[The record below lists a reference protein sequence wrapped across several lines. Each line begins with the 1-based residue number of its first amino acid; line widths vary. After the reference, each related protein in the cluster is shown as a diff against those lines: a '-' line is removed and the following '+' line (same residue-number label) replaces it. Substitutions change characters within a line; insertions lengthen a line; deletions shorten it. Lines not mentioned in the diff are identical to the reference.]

1 MPVISLVTWSYSTW
15 QTVGIGLL
23 TLFLAGLL
31 TYAFTRWRWHLAGGT
46 KVEAQNITGGPYR
59 NGVVARILTE
69 DSPDGPVLRKHL
81 LRALIVA
88 NLALASYYIS
98 WRYLFSINW
107 DFWPASFALLA
118 AETYSFISI
127 WLFGFMLWRL
137 KVRRKPP
144 PSMPGA
150 AVDVF
155 ITRYNE
161 PVELVRETVRA
172 AVAIQYPHNT
182 YVLDDG
188 NSRDME
194 EAALSE
200 GAKYIV
206 RPDEWAGHDRHAKAG
221 NVNSA
226 LFQTQGE
233 FILILDADQ
242 LPAPEILDETLG
254 YFADPKVALV
264 QTPQWFY
271 NVPKG
276 DYLGSQAP
284 LFYGPIQQGKDGWNA
299 AFFCGTNAVLRRE
312 AFMQIG
318 IRYYAQDLLKRLNV
332 ALDAGNSIVAS
343 AERQS
348 GTATDPEVRDAL
360 NGLRVSLAQARSR
373 LSGGASAQEVTWE
386 LQRQAETLAKPI
398 IEREMAKAGAELSS
412 ILTGDDEMAGQPFDP
427 IQMDSETVRVLAS
440 REWSPLGA
448 LGSVRGLLQS
458 IDLDVW
464 QEAQP
469 VMPMATISV
478 TEDFATN
485 MRLNAAGW
493 RSVFHHKVLASGLAP
508 EDLGS
513 AIGQRLRW
521 AQGTVQVLLRQNPL
535 TMSGLSVAQR
545 LSYIETMWSYL
556 YGFAAVVYLTAGPLF
571 LFFGVLPVKA
581 YSSDFFIHLLPYLV
595 VNQLLFF
602 VVGWGM
608 PTWRGQQYSLALFPT
623 WIMAVVSAVRNVFFG
638 TRLSFAV
645 TSKTGT
651 AGKTG
656 VSGSDVR
663 LVWPQLAVIGFLI
676 FGAMF
681 GLGKLALGTSQDG
694 VAILTNV
701 GWTCYNLAMLSV
713 IVDALTRRSRVP
725 AGVSESGVATEAVAQ
740 ATARIGGGRR

>member
-1 MPVISLVTWSYSTW
+1 MPVISLGTWSDSAW
-15 QTVGIGLL
+15 QPVGIGLL

-31 TYAFTRWRWHLAGGT
+31 IYAFTRWRWRLAGET
-46 KVEAQNITGGPYR
+46 TVEAQTITGGPSR
-59 NGVVARILTE
+59 KGVVARIVMV
-69 DSPDGPVLRKHL
+69 DSPDGPVLKKRL
-81 LRALIVA
+81 LRALVVA
-88 NLALASYYIS
+88 NLAVASYYIS

-107 DFWPASFALLA
+107 DYWPMSLALLA
-118 AETYSFISI
+118 AETYSFTSI

-137 KVRRKPP
+137 KVRRNPP
-144 PSMPGA
+144 PSVPGA

-188 NSRDME
+188 NSPDME
-194 EAALSE
+194 EAALAE
-200 GAKYIV
+200 GAFYIV
-206 RPDEWAGHDRHAKAG
+206 RPDDWAGHERHAKAG

-226 LFQTQGE
+226 LFQTRGE

-284 LFYGPIQQGKDGWNA
+284 LFYGPILQAKDGWNA

-318 IRYYAQDLLKRLNV
+318 IRYYARDLLRRLNV

-348 GTATDPEVRDAL
+348 GAATDPEVRDAL
-360 NGLRVSLAQARSR
+360 KGLRVSLGQARSR

-386 LQRQAETLAKPI
+386 LQRQAEALAKPI
-398 IEREMAKAGAELSS
+398 IEREMAGARAELSS
-412 ILTGDDEMAGQPFDP
+412 ILTEDDESVNQSFEP
-427 IQMDSETVRVLAS
+427 IQMDSETIRVLAS
-440 REWSPLGA
+440 REWSPLVA
-448 LGSVRGLLQS
+448 LGNVRGLLQS

-478 TEDFATN
+478 TEDFATS
-485 MRLNAAGW
+485 MRLHASGW
-493 RSVFHHKVLASGLAP
+493 RSVFHQKVLATGLAP
-508 EDLGS
+508 GDLRS

-521 AQGTVQVLLRQNPL
+521 AQGTIQVLLRQNPII
-535 TMSGLSVAQR
+535 MGGLSVAQR
-545 LSYIETMWSYL
+545 LCYFETMWSYM
-556 YGFAAVVYLTAGPLF
+556 YGFAAVVYLAAGPLF
-571 LFFGVLPVKA
+571 LIFGVLPVRA
-581 YSSDFFIHLLPYLV
+581 YSSDFFIHLLPYLA
-595 VNQLLFF
+595 VNQLLFA

-623 WIMAVVSAVRNVFFG
+623 WIMAVVSSVRNVIFG
-638 TRLSFAV
+638 TRLRFAV
-645 TSKTGT
+645 TSKTRV
-651 AGKTG
+651 AGG
-656 VSGSDVR
+656 EVR
-663 LVWPQLAVIGFLI
+663 LVWPQLAVIGILI
-676 FGAMF
+676 IGALTGLGRLAFGA
-681 GLGKLALGTSQDG
+681 SQEG

-713 IVDALTRRSRVP
+713 IVDALARRSRVP
-725 AGVSESGVATEAVAQ
+725 AGLSDLGPATEAVAQ
-740 ATARIGGGRR
+740 ATARIGGGQR

>member
-1 MPVISLVTWSYSTW
+1 MPIISLITWSQSTW
-15 QTVGIGLL
+15 QPVGIGLL

-31 TYAFTRWRWHLAGGT
+31 IYALSRWRWRLAGGT
-46 KVEAQNITGGPYR
+46 TVEAQSITGVPSR
-59 NGVVARILTE
+59 NGLAARIVME

-107 DFWPASFALLA
+107 DYWPMSLALLA

-137 KVRRKPP
+137 KVRRNPP

-150 AVDVF
+150 EVDVF

-172 AVAIQYPHNT
+172 AVAIHYPHNT

-188 NSRDME
+188 NSPDME
-194 EAALSE
+194 EAALAE

-206 RPDEWAGHDRHAKAG
+206 RPDDWAGHDRHAKAG

-242 LPAPEILDETLG
+242 LAAPEILDETLG

-284 LFYGPIQQGKDGWNA
+284 LFYGPIQQAKDGWNA

-312 AFMQIG
+312 AFMEIG
-318 IRYYAQDLLKRLNV
+318 IRYYARDLLRRLNV

-343 AERQS
+343 AERHS
-348 GTATDPEVRDAL
+348 GTATDPEVQEAL
-360 NGLRVSLAQARSR
+360 RGLRASLGQARSR

-386 LQRQAETLAKPI
+386 LQRTAEMLAKPI
-398 IEREMAKAGAELSS
+398 IERELTGARAELSS
-412 ILTGDDEMAGQPFDP
+412 ILTDDDENVNQSFDP

-485 MRLNAAGW
+485 MRLHAAGW
-493 RSVFHHKVLASGLAP
+493 RSIFHHKVLASGLAP
-508 EDLGS
+508 EDLRS
-513 AIGQRLRW
+513 VIGQRLRW
-521 AQGTVQVLLRQNPL
+521 AQGTIQVLLRQNPL
-535 TMSGLSVAQR
+535 TMGGLTVAQR
-545 LSYIETMWSYL
+545 LSYFETMWSYM
-556 YGFAAVVYLTAGPLF
+556 YGFAAVIYLAAGPLF
-571 LFFGVLPVKA
+571 LIFGVLPVRA
-581 YSSDFFIHLLPYLV
+581 YSSDFFIHLLPYLA
-595 VNQLLFF
+595 VNQLFF
-602 VVGWGM
+602 AVVGWGM

-623 WIMAVVSAVRNVFFG
+623 WIMAVVSAVKNVFLG
-638 TRLSFAV
+638 TRLNFAV
-645 TSKTGT
+645 TSKTRM
-651 AGKTG
+651 A
-656 VSGSDVR
+656 GSDVR
-663 LVWPQLAVIGFLI
+663 LVWPQLAVILVLI
-676 FGAMF
+676 IGALI
-681 GLGKLALGTSQDG
+681 GLGRLAFGTSQDG

-713 IVDALTRRSRVP
+713 IVDALARRSRVP
-725 AGVSESGVATEAVAQ
+725 AGLSHLGTATLEVAQ

>member
-1 MPVISLVTWSYSTW
+1 MPVNSLIIWSDNTW
-15 QTVGIGLL
+15 QPVGTGAL

-31 TYAFTRWRWHLAGGT
+31 IYAFSRWRWHLTRGT
-46 KVEAQNITGGPYR
+46 TVEVQSITGGPYR

-69 DSPDGPVLRKHL
+69 DSPDGPVPRKHL

-88 NLALASYYIS
+88 NLAFASYYIS

-107 DFWPASFALLA
+107 DFWPVSFALLA

-127 WLFGFMLWRL
+127 WLFGFMLWRP
-137 KVRRKPP
+137 KVRRNP
-144 PSMPGA
+144 PSFVPGA
-150 AVDVF
+150 VVDVF

-161 PVELVRETVRA
+161 PVELVRETIRA
-172 AVAIQYPHNT
+172 AVAIRYPHNT
-182 YVLDDG
+182 HVLDDG
-188 NSRDME
+188 NSPDME
-194 EAALSE
+194 EAALAE

-206 RPDEWAGHDRHAKAG
+206 RSDDWAGHERHAKAG
-221 NVNSA
+221 NINSA

-254 YFADPKVALV
+254 YFVDPKVALV

-318 IRYYAQDLLKRLNV
+318 IRYYARDLLKRLNV
-332 ALDAGNSIVAS
+332 VLDAGSSIVAT
-343 AERQS
+343 AQRQS
-348 GTATDPEVRDAL
+348 GAATDPEVHEAL
-360 NGLRVSLAQARSR
+360 QGLRVSLGQARSR

-386 LQRQAETLAKPI
+386 LQRQAEALAKPI
-398 IEREMAKAGAELSS
+398 IEREMTRARAELSS
-412 ILTGDDEMAGQPFDP
+412 ILTDYDENVNQSLDP
-427 IQMDSETVRVLAS
+427 IKMDSETIRVLAS

-485 MRLNAAGW
+485 MRLHAAGW

-513 AIGQRLRW
+513 VIGQRLRW
-521 AQGTVQVLLRQNPL
+521 AQGTIQVLLRQNPL
-535 TMSGLSVAQR
+535 TMGGLSVAQR
-545 LSYIETMWSYL
+545 LSYFETMWSYM
-556 YGFAAVVYLTAGPLF
+556 YGFAAVIYLAAGPLF
-571 LFFGVLPVKA
+571 LIFGVLPVRA
-581 YSSDFFIHLLPYLV
+581 YSSDFFIHLLPYLA
-595 VNQLLFF
+595 VNQLFF
-602 VVGWGM
+602 AMVGYGL

-623 WIMAVVSAVRNVFFG
+623 WIMAVVSSVRNVFFR

-645 TSKTGT
+645 TSKTRV
-651 AGKTG
+651 A
-656 VSGSDVR
+656 GSDLR
-663 LVWPQLAVIGFLI
+663 LLWPQLAVIVVLI
-676 FGAMF
+676 IGALI
-681 GLGKLALGTSQDG
+681 GLGRLALGTSEDG
-694 VAILTNV
+694 VAIVTNV
-701 GWTCYNLAMLSV
+701 AWTCYNLAMLSV
-713 IVDALTRRSRVP
+713 IIDVLARRSRVP
-725 AGVSESGVATEAVAQ
+725 AGLSDLGTATVGVAQ
-740 ATARIGGGRR
+740 APGRIGGGRR

>member
-1 MPVISLVTWSYSTW
+1 MPVNSLIIWSDNTW
-15 QTVGIGLL
+15 QPVGTGAL

-31 TYAFTRWRWHLAGGT
+31 IYAFSRWRWHLTRGT
-46 KVEAQNITGGPYR
+46 TVEVQSITGGPYR

-69 DSPDGPVLRKHL
+69 DSPDGPVPRKHL

-88 NLALASYYIS
+88 NLAFASYYIS

-107 DFWPASFALLA
+107 DFWPVSFALLA

-127 WLFGFMLWRL
+127 WLFGFMLWRP
-137 KVRRKPP
+137 KVRRNP
-144 PSMPGA
+144 PSFVPGA
-150 AVDVF
+150 VVDVF

-161 PVELVRETVRA
+161 PVELVRDTVRA
-172 AVAIQYPHNT
+172 AVAIRYPHNT

-188 NSRDME
+188 NSRE
-194 EAALSE
+194 LELAALAE

-221 NVNSA
+221 NINSA
-226 LFQTQGE
+226 LFQTKGE

-271 NVPKG
+271 NVPEG

-312 AFMQIG
+312 AFMEIG
-318 IRYYAQDLLKRLNV
+318 IRYYARDLLRRLNV
-332 ALDAGNSIVAS
+332 VLDAGNSIVAS

-348 GTATDPEVRDAL
+348 GTATDPEVQEAL
-360 NGLRVSLAQARSR
+360 RGLRASLGDARSR
-373 LSGGASAQEVTWE
+373 LSAGASAQEVTWE
-386 LQRQAETLAKPI
+386 LQRQAEALAKPI
-398 IEREMAKAGAELSS
+398 IEREMTGAGVELSS
-412 ILTGDDEMAGQPFDP
+412 ILTGNDEGVNHSFDS
-427 IQMDSETVRVLAS
+427 IQIDSETLRVLAS

-493 RSVFHHKVLASGLAP
+493 RSVFHQKVLASGLAP
-508 EDLGS
+508 EDLRS

-521 AQGTVQVLLRQNPL
+521 AQGTIQVLLRQNPL
-535 TMSGLSVAQR
+535 TMEGLSVAQR
-545 LSYIETMWSYL
+545 LSYFETMWSYM
-556 YGFAAVVYLTAGPLF
+556 YGFAAVIYLAAGPLY
-571 LFFGVLPVKA
+571 LIFGILPVRA
-581 YSSDFFIHLLPYLV
+581 YSSEFFAHLLPYLA
-595 VNQLLFF
+595 VNQLFF
-602 VVGWGM
+602 AVVGWGM

-623 WIMAVVSAVRNVFFG
+623 WIIAVISAVQNVFFR
-638 TRLSFAV
+638 TRLSFTV
-645 TSKTGT
+645 TSKTRD
-651 AGKTG
+651 A
-656 VSGSDVR
+656 GSDVR
-663 LVWPQLAVIGFLI
+663 LVWPQLAIIGVLI
-676 FGAMF
+676 IGALI
-681 GLGKLALGTSQDG
+681 GLSKLALGTSEDG

-701 GWTCYNLAMLSV
+701 GWTCYNLALLSV
-713 IVDALTRRSRVP
+713 IVDALTRRSRVS
-725 AGVSESGVATEAVAQ
+725 AGLSDLGTATTEEAQ
-740 ATARIGGGRR
+740 ATARIGAGRR